1 MNLIK
6 LKKYLNFKGES
17 KNQFKMTQFKNL
29 ICFLVLLCFFSVN
42 AKAQSKKI
50 DLEDVNIQGE
60 LHKQDQLQLLARERV
75 QLKGMVELRTHYKE
89 ELSEEL
95 PEGFEKAFAPKKKPS
110 KK

>member
-1 MNLIK
+1 MRRR
-6 LKKYLNFKGES
+6 FP
-17 KNQFKMTQFKNL
+17 FKNCL
-29 ICFLVLLCFFSVN
+29 IHNFIIFLNLAFVSSF

-75 QLKGMVELRTHYKE
+75 MLKGMVELRTNYKD

-95 PEGFEKAFAPKKKPS
+95 PEGFEKAFAPKKRVG